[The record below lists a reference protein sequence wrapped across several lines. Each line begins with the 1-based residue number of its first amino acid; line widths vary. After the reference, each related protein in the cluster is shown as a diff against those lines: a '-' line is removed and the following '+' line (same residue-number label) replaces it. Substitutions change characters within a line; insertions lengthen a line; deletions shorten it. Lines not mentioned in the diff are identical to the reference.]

1 MSRLVYRKKLK
12 HYNIPG
18 HAHLLT
24 FSCYRRLQL
33 LLDDRTRYRLAQ
45 SINEARIQ
53 FQFDLWAWVFM
64 PEHVHLLVWPRLYD
78 YTIDQCL
85 KAIKAPVARRE
96 IAYYAARADPVLNEL
111 TITQGKRTSRRLW
124 QCGGGHDT
132 NLSDSRAV
140 HNAIN
145 YIHRNP
151 VERKLCRSP
160 EDWIW
165 SSARDWAGLE
175 SPVFLKVDRTVPM
188 LHSDE

>member
-1 MSRLVYRKKLK
+1 MPRQAYRKKLK
-12 HYNIPG
+12 HYNTPG
-18 HAHLLT
+18 DAHLLT

-33 LLDDRTRYRLAQ
+33 LMDDRTRGRLAQ
-45 SINEARIQ
+45 SVNEARAR

-64 PEHVHLLVWPRLYD
+64 PEHVHLLVWPRLHD
-78 YTIDQCL
+78 YAIDEIL

-96 IAYYAARADPVLNEL
+96 IAYYAARSPEL
-111 TITQGKRTSRRLW
+111 LSKLTVTQGQRTSRRLW
-124 QCGGGHDT
+124 QCGGGHDE
-132 NLSDSRAV
+132 NLSDAIAI

-151 VERKLCRSP
+151 VERGLCRYP

-165 SSARDWAGLE
+165 SSARDWAELK
-175 SPVFLKVDRTVPM
+175 SPVFLRVDRTVPM